1 MPNAH
6 SNPSVSADVR
16 AFGVALAASRKLRGM
31 TQAQLADAA
40 GVGRRVVVHAEG
52 GKGVMSLD
60 SALRLMAVLGAR
72 ITFPAEL
79 PSTLVSLERR

>member
-1 MPNAH
+1 MPKAH
-6 SNPSVSADVR
+6 QQPSVSADVR
-16 AFGVALAASRKLRGM
+16 AFGTALAASRKLRGM
-31 TQAQLADAA
+31 TQAQLAEAA

-60 SALRLMAVLGAR
+60 SALRLMAVLGGR

-79 PSTLVSLERR
+79 ASPLVSLDRR